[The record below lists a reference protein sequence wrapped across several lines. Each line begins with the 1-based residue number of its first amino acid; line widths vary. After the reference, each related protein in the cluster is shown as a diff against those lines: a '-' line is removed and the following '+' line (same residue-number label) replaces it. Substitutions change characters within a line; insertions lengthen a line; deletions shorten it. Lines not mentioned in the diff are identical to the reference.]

1 MDAAAG
7 WVGGAASTLVVQP
20 CDTVLTRM
28 QASALATAT
37 TTTTTTHIAPTPPR
51 RPRLLQGASL
61 SLSKSHCLS
70 VDLVDLVDVVG

>member
-1 MDAAAG
+1 
-7 WVGGAASTLVVQP
+7 VQEFGGRERARS
-20 CDTVLTRM
+20 LTTTTRTRTT
-28 QASALATAT
+28 ATAT